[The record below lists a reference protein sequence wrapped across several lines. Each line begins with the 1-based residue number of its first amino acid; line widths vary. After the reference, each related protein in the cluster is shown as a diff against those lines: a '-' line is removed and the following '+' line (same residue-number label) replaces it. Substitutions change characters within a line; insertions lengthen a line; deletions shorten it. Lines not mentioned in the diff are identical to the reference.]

1 LAVLIGTKVGIMAA
15 MLHIVTHAIA
25 KSCLFYVAGF
35 YNSVY
40 QTTSARQVGKIMP
53 HTRFIAIVIAICGL
67 SITGFPLLAGYYSKD
82 LMLIEEWHFHY
93 YSSAIFLAIGSIIN
107 IFYIVGPVINAFK
120 RRSPDFETK
129 AIPVSMLF
137 TFIISIIL
145 IIGGNFYVSYIATII
160 E

>member
-1 LAVLIGTKVGIMAA
+1 MAA
-15 MLHIVTHAIA
+15 VLHIVTHAIA

-35 YNSVY
+35 YNSIY
-40 QTTSARQVGKIMP
+40 QTTSARQIGKIMP
-53 HTRFIAIVIAICGL
+53 HTRFIALVIAICGL

-82 LMLIEEWHFHY
+82 LMLIEEWHLHY
-93 YSSAIFLAIGSIIN
+93 YSSAIFLTVGSIIN

-120 RRSPDFETK
+120 RKNPEFEAK

-145 IIGGNFYVSYIATII
+145 IIGSNLYVPYIIGLI